1 MKKFYNQPTCF
12 VVALG
17 TMHMMAESLP
27 IVDSIDDIIDD
38 EGDILTKENKLTDVN
53 LWSNEW

>member
-1 MKKFYNQPTCF
+1 
-12 VVALG
+12 
-17 TMHMMAESLP
+17 MMAKSLP
-27 IVDSIDDIIDD
+27 IVDSSDDIIDD

>member
-38 EGDILTKENKLTDVN
+38 EGDILTKENKDVN
-53 LWSNEW
+53 LWDEEW